1 MSVIV
6 IVLRPTWWCRPGR
19 AWRRRPPRCISEH
32 GSGSPAQPND
42 EVFMHH
48 NILDPMMIVL
58 AIMTLSMM
66 TSGTH
71 SLAASS
77 GLRTTYPRLPCLFK
91 LSGFWIN
98 LTRSSWEG
106 MIQGW
111 WGCLKRKPSRGK
123 TRSSPVQSSSQ
134 LPSHTG
140 CSCEFPSSSR
150 WKPCTVD
157 VKTIWFPDCFNAV

>member
-42 EVFMHH
+42 GVFMHH
-48 NILDPMMIVL
+48 DILDSMMIVL

-111 WGCLKRKPSRGK
+111 WGWGWKGNLPEERQGRLQSNLHL
-123 TRSSPVQSSSQ
+123 SFLHIQDVPVNC
-134 LPSHTG
+134 PVAVGENH
-140 CSCEFPSSSR
+140 
-150 WKPCTVD
+150 VD